1 MRWMV
6 HNLLNGDVGVEHK
19 PRAAV
24 VNESAVVLSGS
35 LLPQTDA
42 LTYETCPR
50 VDLGDR
56 QVP

>member
-1 MRWMV
+1 MV
-6 HNLLNGDVGVEHK
+6 HNLLNGDVEVEHK